1 MKTKFSALFLVA
13 IILSMAIVMQIDFV
27 QSADAV
33 KAKGTKSMKYGMATK
48 DKVCGDRL
56 CTPED
61 FTSAGERKP
70 LPALSDSSLSS
81 HMAMAKMERL
91 FELHRMQLVSAWDS
105 MTDSE
110 KSHMMKMFD
119 RMYEKM
125 QSMDFKDH
133 MKHMKKMMGD
143 KHHQGCDCGPDGCDC
158 PGCNCA
164 DGMHGCSCGDGEH
177 GCCGDGEHGCCGS
190 DGHGM
195 ACGDMKHG
203 MACGDMKHGMGC
215 DCSEDGTCSCGEG
228 CSCTGENCTCGESG
242 ECTCGAGCSCGDMKH
257 GMACEA
263 GSEGCTCSEDGV
275 CNCGE
280 GCNCASC
287 H

>member
-1 MKTKFSALFLVA
+1 MKNEYSALFLVA
-13 IILSMAIVMQIDFV
+13 IVLSMAIVAQIDFV
-27 QSADAV
+27 QTADAA

-61 FTSAGERKP
+61 FTSTGERKS
-70 LPALSDSSLSS
+70 LPELSDSSMSS
-81 HMAMAKMERL
+81 HMAMAKMDRL
-91 FELHRMQLVSAWDS
+91 FDLHRMQLVSAWDS

-110 KSHMMKMFD
+110 KSHTMKMFD
-119 RMYEKM
+119 RMYEMM
-125 QSMDFKDH
+125 QSMDFKEH
-133 MKHMKKMMGD
+133 MNHMKKMMGD
-143 KHHQGCDCGPDGCDC
+143 KTHHES
-158 PGCNCA
+158 
-164 DGMHGCSCGDGEH
+164 SCGSDG
-177 GCCGDGEHGCCGS
+177 HGCCGS

-203 MACGDMKHGMGC
+203 MAC
-215 DCSEDGTCSCGEG
+215 DCSEDATCSCGEG

-242 ECTCGAGCSCGDMKH
+242 ECTCGPGCSCGDMKH

-275 CNCGE
+275 CNCGK

>member
-1 MKTKFSALFLVA
+1 MKTRYSALFLVA
-13 IILSMAIVMQIDFV
+13 IVLSMAVVAQIDFI
-27 QSADAV
+27 QTADAV

-61 FTSAGERKP
+61 FTSTGERKS
-70 LPALSDSSLSS
+70 LPALSDSSITSQ
-81 HMAMAKMERL
+81 MAMAKMERL

-125 QSMDFKDH
+125 QSMSFKDH
-133 MKHMKKMMGD
+133 MKHMSKMMSD
-143 KHHQGCDCGPDGCDC
+143 QYHHGCSCGPDGCDC
-158 PGCNCA
+158 PGCSCDETGSCSCG
-164 DGMHGCSCGDGEH
+164 DGMHGCSCGHGE
-177 GCCGDGEHGCCGS
+177 
-190 DGHGM
+190 
-195 ACGDMKHG
+195 
-203 MACGDMKHGMGC
+203 
-215 DCSEDGTCSCGEG
+215 
-228 CSCTGENCTCGESG
+228 
-242 ECTCGAGCSCGDMKH
+242 AGCSCGHDGEHM
-257 GMACEA
+257 CEA
-263 GSEGCTCSEDGV
+263 GENGCTCSEDGV

-280 GCNCASC
+280 GCTCESC

>member
-1 MKTKFSALFLVA
+1 MKTRYSALFLVA
-13 IILSMAIVMQIDFV
+13 IVLSMAVVGQIDFI
-27 QSADAV
+27 QTADAV

-61 FTSAGERKP
+61 FTSTGERKS
-70 LPALSDSSLSS
+70 LPALSDSSITSQ
-81 HMAMAKMERL
+81 MAMAKMERL

-133 MKHMKKMMGD
+133 MKHMKKMMGE
-143 KHHQGCDCGPDGCDC
+143 KYHHGCDCGPDGCDC
-158 PGCNCA
+158 PGCNCGDA
-164 DGMHGCSCGDGEH
+164 MHGCSCGDGEH
-177 GCCGDGEHGCCGS
+177 GCSCGDGEH
-190 DGHGM
+190 
-195 ACGDMKHG
+195 
-203 MACGDMKHGMGC
+203 
-215 DCSEDGTCSCGEG
+215 
-228 CSCTGENCTCGESG
+228 
-242 ECTCGAGCSCGDMKH
+242 GCSCGDMKH

-263 GSEGCTCSEDGV
+263 DSEGCICSEDGV
-275 CNCGE
+275 CNCGK

>member
-1 MKTKFSALFLVA
+1 MKTRYSALFLVA
-13 IILSMAIVMQIDFV
+13 IVLSMAIVGQIDLI
-27 QSADAV
+27 QTADAV
-33 KAKGTKSMKYGMATK
+33 KAQGTKSMKYGLATK

-56 CTPED
+56 CTPEH
-61 FTSAGERKP
+61 FTSTGERKA
-70 LPALSDSSLSS
+70 LPALSDSSITSQ
-81 HMAMAKMERL
+81 MAMAKMERL

-143 KHHQGCDCGPDGCDC
+143 KHHQGCDCG
-158 PGCNCA
+158 
-164 DGMHGCSCGDGEH
+164 
-177 GCCGDGEHGCCGS
+177 
-190 DGHGM
+190 
-195 ACGDMKHG
+195 
-203 MACGDMKHGMGC
+203 DMKHGMGC

-228 CSCTGENCTCGESG
+228 CSCTGDSCTCGESG
-242 ECTCGAGCSCGDMKH
+242 ECTCGAGCNCGDAMHGCSCGDGEH
-257 GMACEA
+257 AMACEA
-263 GSEGCTCSEDGV
+263 GSEECTCSEDGV

-280 GCNCASC
+280 GCTCASC

>member
-1 MKTKFSALFLVA
+1 MKNEYSALFLVA
-13 IILSMAIVMQIDFV
+13 IVLSMAIVAQIDFV
-27 QSADAV
+27 QTADAA

-61 FTSAGERKP
+61 FTSTGERKS
-70 LPALSDSSLSS
+70 LPELSDSSMSS

-91 FELHRMQLVSAWDS
+91 FDLHRMQLVSAWDS

-110 KSHMMKMFD
+110 KSHTMKMFD
-119 RMYEKM
+119 RMYEMM
-125 QSMDFKDH
+125 QSMDFKEH
-133 MKHMKKMMGD
+133 MNHMKKMMGD
-143 KHHQGCDCGPDGCDC
+143 KTHHES
-158 PGCNCA
+158 
-164 DGMHGCSCGDGEH
+164 SCGSDGH
-177 GCCGDGEHGCCGS
+177 GCCGSDGHGCCGS

-203 MACGDMKHGMGC
+203 MAC
-215 DCSEDGTCSCGEG
+215 DCSEDATCSCGEG

-242 ECTCGAGCSCGDMKH
+242 ECTCGPGCSCGDMKH

>member
-1 MKTKFSALFLVA
+1 MKTRYSALFLVA
-13 IILSMAIVMQIDFV
+13 IVLSMAIVGQIDLI
-27 QSADAV
+27 QTADAV
-33 KAKGTKSMKYGMATK
+33 KAQGTKSMKYGLATK

-61 FTSAGERKP
+61 FTSTGERKA
-70 LPALSDSSLSS
+70 LPALSDSSITSQ
-81 HMAMAKMERL
+81 MAMAKMERL

-133 MKHMKKMMGD
+133 MKHMKKMMGE
-143 KHHQGCDCGPDGCDC
+143 KYHHGCDCGPDGCDC
-158 PGCNCA
+158 PGCNCGDA
-164 DGMHGCSCGDGEH
+164 MHGCSCGDGEH
-177 GCCGDGEHGCCGS
+177 GCSCGDGEHGCS
-190 DGHGM
+190 
-195 ACGDMKHG
+195 CGD
-203 MACGDMKHGMGC
+203 
-215 DCSEDGTCSCGEG
+215 GEH
-228 CSCTGENCTCGESG
+228 
-242 ECTCGAGCSCGDMKH
+242 GCSCGDMKH

-263 GSEGCTCSEDGV
+263 DSEGCTCSEDGV
-275 CNCGE
+275 CNCGK

>member
-1 MKTKFSALFLVA
+1 MKTRYSALFLVA
-13 IILSMAIVMQIDFV
+13 IVLSMAIVGQIDLI
-27 QSADAV
+27 QTADAV
-33 KAKGTKSMKYGMATK
+33 KAQGTKSMKYGLATK

-61 FTSAGERKP
+61 FTSTGERKA
-70 LPALSDSSLSS
+70 LPALSDSSITSQ
-81 HMAMAKMERL
+81 MAMAKMERL

-133 MKHMKKMMGD
+133 MKHMKKMMGE
-143 KHHQGCDCGPDGCDC
+143 KYHHGCDCGPDGCDC
-158 PGCNCA
+158 PGCNCGDA
-164 DGMHGCSCGDGEH
+164 MHGCSCGDGEH
-177 GCCGDGEHGCCGS
+177 
-190 DGHGM
+190 
-195 ACGDMKHG
+195 
-203 MACGDMKHGMGC
+203 
-215 DCSEDGTCSCGEG
+215 
-228 CSCTGENCTCGESG
+228 
-242 ECTCGAGCSCGDMKH
+242 GCSCGDMKH

>member
-1 MKTKFSALFLVA
+1 MKNGYSALFLVA
-13 IILSMAIVMQIDFV
+13 IVLSMAIVAQIDFIE
-27 QSADAV
+27 SADAV

-61 FTSAGERKP
+61 FTSTGERKS
-70 LPALSDSSLSS
+70 LPALSDSSVSS
-81 HMAMAKMERL
+81 HMAMAKMEML
-91 FELHRMQLVSAWDS
+91 FDLHRMQLVSAWDS

-119 RMYEKM
+119 RMYEM
-125 QSMDFKDH
+125 IQSMSLKDH
-133 MKHMKKMMGD
+133 MKHMSKMMGD
-143 KHHQGCDCGPDGCDC
+143 QYHHGCSCGPDGC
-158 PGCNCA
+158 NCG
-164 DGMHGCSCGDGEH
+164 DGMHGCF
-177 GCCGDGEHGCCGS
+177 
-190 DGHGM
+190 
-195 ACGDMKHG
+195 
-203 MACGDMKHGMGC
+203 CGDMKHGMGC

-228 CSCTGENCTCGESG
+228 CSC
-242 ECTCGAGCSCGDMKH
+242 GDGDH

-263 GSEGCTCSEDGV
+263 DSEGCTCSEDGV

-280 GCNCASC
+280 ECNCASC

>member
-1 MKTKFSALFLVA
+1 MKTRYSALFLVA
-13 IILSMAIVMQIDFV
+13 IVLSMAIVGQIDLI
-27 QSADAV
+27 QTADAV
-33 KAKGTKSMKYGMATK
+33 KAQGTKSMKYGLATK

-61 FTSAGERKP
+61 FTSTGERKA
-70 LPALSDSSLSS
+70 LPALSDSSITSQ
-81 HMAMAKMERL
+81 MAMAKMERL

-133 MKHMKKMMGD
+133 MKHMKKMMGE
-143 KHHQGCDCGPDGCDC
+143 KYHHGCDCGPDGCDC
-158 PGCNCA
+158 PGCNCGDA
-164 DGMHGCSCGDGEH
+164 MHGCSCGDGEH
-177 GCCGDGEHGCCGS
+177 GCSCGDGEHGCS
-190 DGHGM
+190 
-195 ACGDMKHG
+195 CGDGEHG
-203 MACGDMKHGMGC
+203 
-215 DCSEDGTCSCGEG
+215 CSCGD
-228 CSCTGENCTCGESG
+228 GEH
-242 ECTCGAGCSCGDMKH
+242 GCSCGDMKH

-263 GSEGCTCSEDGV
+263 DSEGCTCSEDGV
-275 CNCGE
+275 CNCGK

>member
-1 MKTKFSALFLVA
+1 MKNGYSALFLVA
-13 IILSMAIVMQIDFV
+13 IVLSMAIVAQIDFIE
-27 QSADAV
+27 SADAV

-61 FTSAGERKP
+61 FTSTGERKS
-70 LPALSDSSLSS
+70 LPALSDSSVSS
-81 HMAMAKMERL
+81 HMAMAKMEML
-91 FELHRMQLVSAWDS
+91 FDLHRMQLVSAWDS

-119 RMYEKM
+119 RMYEM
-125 QSMDFKDH
+125 IQSMSLKDH
-133 MKHMKKMMGD
+133 MKHMSKMMGD
-143 KHHQGCDCGPDGCDC
+143 QYHHGCSCGPDGC
-158 PGCNCA
+158 NCG
-164 DGMHGCSCGDGEH
+164 DGMHGCF
-177 GCCGDGEHGCCGS
+177 
-190 DGHGM
+190 
-195 ACGDMKHG
+195 CGDMKHG
-203 MACGDMKHGMGC
+203 MDC

-228 CSCTGENCTCGESG
+228 CSC
-242 ECTCGAGCSCGDMKH
+242 GDGDH

-263 GSEGCTCSEDGV
+263 DSEGCTCSEDGV

-280 GCNCASC
+280 ECNCASC